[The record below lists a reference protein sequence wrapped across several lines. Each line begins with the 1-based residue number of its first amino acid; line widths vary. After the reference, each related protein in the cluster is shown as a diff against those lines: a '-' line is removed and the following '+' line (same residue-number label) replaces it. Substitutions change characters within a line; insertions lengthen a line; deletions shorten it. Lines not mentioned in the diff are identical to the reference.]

1 MGILLQ
7 LAAGVCLIIL
17 VSGLVHWGHPLGFGL
32 IILVGG
38 SVGWGYL
45 YLTNRRKRG
54 QREEDELRVRLEE
67 VERRLTEVQEVMLA
81 LSEKFDQWQEDR
93 LQV

>member
-1 MGILLQ
+1 MSWLLQ
-7 LAAGVCLIIL
+7 FAVGVCLIML
-17 VSGLVHWGHPLGFGL
+17 VGGVLHWGHPLGFGL

-45 YLTNRRKRG
+45 YLTNRRKVG
-54 QREEDELRVRLEE
+54 QREVEELRARLEE

-81 LSEKFDQWQEDR
+81 LSEKFDQWQEER
-93 LQV
+93 LKV